1 MESVEEMNAPQ
12 KVEADEEEDEQIN
25 SSTKPAE
32 QVKIGN
38 KRELKTLT

>member
-12 KVEADEEEDEQIN
+12 KVEADEEEEQIN